1 MTQEADFYGSMDGA
15 SKFVR
20 GDAIAG
26 ILIMVINIVGGL
38 LVGVLQHGMSMGHA
52 AESYTLLTIGDGLV
66 AQIPALV
73 ISTAAGVI
81 VTRVSTDQDV
91 GEQMVNQLFSNPSV
105 MLLSAAVLGLLG
117 LVPGMPNLVFLLFTA
132 GLLGLAWWIRG
143 REQKAPAEPKPV
155 KMAENNTVVE
165 ATWND
170 VQLEDSLGMEVGY
183 RLIPMVDF
191 QQDGELLGRIRS
203 IRKKFAQ
210 EMGFRRQWCTFA
222 TIWICNLPAIAF

>member
-1 MTQEADFYGSMDGA
+1 MDGA

-26 ILIMVINIVGGL
+26 ILIMVINVVGGL
-38 LVGVLQHGMSMGHA
+38 LVGVLQHGMDMGHA

-91 GEQMVNQLFSNPSV
+91 GEQMVGQLFSNPRV

-117 LVPGMPNLVFLLFTA
+117 MVPRHAKPRYSCCLLPRCWA
-132 GLLGLAWWIRG
+132 LPRWMRG
-143 REQKAPAEPKPV
+143 RETQPKAEPAPV
-155 KMAENNTVVE
+155 KMPENTRGR
-165 ATWND
+165 WRP
-170 VQLEDSLGMEVGY
+170 LERRSARRFAG
-183 RLIPMVDF
+183 
-191 QQDGELLGRIRS
+191 DGSGVPPDPDG
-203 IRKKFAQ
+203 
-210 EMGFRRQWCTFA
+210 GF
-222 TIWICNLPAIAF
+222 PAGW

>member
-1 MTQEADFYGSMDGA
+1 
-15 SKFVR
+15 
-20 GDAIAG
+20 
-26 ILIMVINIVGGL
+26 
-38 LVGVLQHGMSMGHA
+38 
-52 AESYTLLTIGDGLV
+52 
-66 AQIPALV
+66 
-73 ISTAAGVI
+73 
-81 VTRVSTDQDV
+81 
-91 GEQMVNQLFSNPSV
+91 MVNQLFSNPSV

-117 LVPGMPNLVFLLFTA
+117 TVLECRTRYFCCSLPDCSGW
-132 GLLGLAWWIRG
+132 LGGYADANKSACRTQTG
-143 REQKAPAEPKPV
+143 

-210 EMGFRRQWCTFA
+210 KWASCRRWCTFA